1 MIIIYDYANLIEKE
15 LLKLV
20 IKERTG
26 DKIS

>member
-20 IKERTG
+20 IKERSG